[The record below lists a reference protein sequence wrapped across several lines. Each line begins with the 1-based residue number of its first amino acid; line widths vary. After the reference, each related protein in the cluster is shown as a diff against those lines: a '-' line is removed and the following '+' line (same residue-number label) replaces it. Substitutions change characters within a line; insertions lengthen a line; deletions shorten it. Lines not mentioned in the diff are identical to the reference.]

1 MAFLRTLA
9 GRKFLETELIL
20 ELMAGAKR
28 SPRSISQI
36 IDRIEAIREELLI
49 IQRELETNYSAVD
62 SDSISAEGDHVRSRT
77 DSKAD

>member
-9 GRKFLETELIL
+9 GRKSLETELIL

-49 IQRELETNYSAVD
+49 IQRELETNYSALD
-62 SDSISAEGDHVRSRT
+62 SDLISAKDDHVRSRT